1 LAAFSNYES
10 LILVTSYGLVSYSLV
25 CVFGS
30 TAGRF
35 IDGANR
41 LQVAR
46 QFIGFENCAV
56 LLATWLC
63 YVLLSQQQGLER
75 SEVDH
80 ESHNELDGIPT
91 DPKSILL
98 LIGIHLLGAI
108 ASLLD
113 SGFRVAVE
121 RDWIVVM
128 SQCAMHTTE
137 TNPTESPHQ
146 LQKEWLSDTNVS
158 MRQIDLSC
166 KVVAPAVAGLF
177 VALFDDGHSDDHG
190 YDLRVAALLV
200 GGLNALALVV
210 EWICTRIIYHDIPDL
225 ALKSRKEVTDTQTN
239 GAGKEG
245 HGQEGSDFPGR
256 AETHSRWILGIKV
269 PNGLHV
275 YFQQNICWAG
285 LSLALLYLN
294 VVLTF
299 GGIMTAY
306 LVWRGMNMESI
317 GIWRGI
323 ASAAGLAGTFVYH
336 LMAKRTSLVNTGMIS
351 IMFQFVCLTSC
362 YASLYIDNNSI
373 SFAMLIAG
381 VCFSRIGLWV
391 FDISVTQL
399 MQENIPAPIR
409 GLVGGVQQ
417 SLNAFFTI
425 VAYTVGLF
433 VSNPKYFHIYA
444 STAFVGVALAAV
456 FYAKNVYAKE
466 QHLHD

>member
-1 LAAFSNYES
+1 
-10 LILVTSYGLVSYSLV
+10 
-25 CVFGS
+25 
-30 TAGRF
+30 
-35 IDGANR
+35 
-41 LQVAR
+41 
-46 QFIGFENCAV
+46 
-56 LLATWLC
+56 
-63 YVLLSQQQGLER
+63 
-75 SEVDH
+75 
-80 ESHNELDGIPT
+80 
-91 DPKSILL
+91 
-98 LIGIHLLGAI
+98 
-108 ASLLD
+108 
-113 SGFRVAVE
+113 
-121 RDWIVVM
+121 
-128 SQCAMHTTE
+128 
-137 TNPTESPHQ
+137 
-146 LQKEWLSDTNVS
+146 
-158 MRQIDLSC
+158 
-166 KVVAPAVAGLF
+166 
-177 VALFDDGHSDDHG
+177 
-190 YDLRVAALLV
+190 
-200 GGLNALALVV
+200 
-210 EWICTRIIYHDIPDL
+210 
-225 ALKSRKEVTDTQTN
+225 
-239 GAGKEG
+239 
-245 HGQEGSDFPGR
+245 
-256 AETHSRWILGIKV
+256 
-269 PNGLHV
+269 
-275 YFQQNICWAG
+275 
-285 LSLALLYLN
+285 
-294 VVLTF
+294 
-299 GGIMTAY
+299 
-306 LVWRGMNMESI
+306 MNMESI